1 MPHRL
6 LTSQRLRVATSVV
19 ATALAAA
26 AASPALA
33 QEKSLPVVDRV
44 GVWLG
49 GYKVDAEG
57 DLTLGT
63 ADGSQT
69 TGEQRVIDGS
79 DVVKRARVD
88 WLLFD
93 QQGFSVDLFQFSQ
106 NKTTGVTRPFTFNGQ
121 AYSASALLNTDT
133 KVDIGNFSYRWW
145 FGGED
150 TVAGVGVGAAFYK
163 IKLNYSASASLG
175 GLSQSIADG
184 TKESAVAPLVTLGL
198 RHRISDQVRLYA
210 DLSGSRKNGGDTNG
224 DIVNVGAG
232 VEWFPW
238 RNIGVGAEYNHTRI
252 RVNYREDD
260 AVAKL
265 NLRLNGPALYLRM
278 RF

>member
-6 LTSQRLRVATSVV
+6 PNSRQLRIASSWAALT
-19 ATALAAA
+19 LAAA
-26 AASPALA
+26 AAPAMA
-33 QEKSLPVVDRV
+33 VENSMPVIDRV
-44 GVWLG
+44 GVWVG
-49 GYKVDAEG
+49 GYNVDAEG
-57 DLTLGT
+57 DLSLSSLDGT
-63 ADGSQT
+63 QT
-69 TGEQRVIDGS
+69 TGKQRVIDGS

-93 QQGFSVDLFQFSQ
+93 RQGFSVDLYHYSQ
-106 NKTTGVTRPFTFNGQ
+106 NKTLGASEPFTYNGQ
-121 AYSASALLNTDT
+121 SYAASAQLNTKT
-133 KVDIGNFSYRWW
+133 SFDIGNFSYRWW

-150 TVAGVGVGAAFYK
+150 TVAGVGVGAAYYK
-163 IKLNYSASASLG
+163 VKLNYTASATLG
-175 GLSQSIADG
+175 GLSQTISDG
-184 TKESAVAPLVTLGL
+184 EKKDAWAPLVTLGF

-210 DLSGSRKNGGDTNG
+210 DLSGSKKNGGETYG
-224 DIVNVGAG
+224 DIVNAGAG

-252 RVNYREDD
+252 RVNYKTDE

-265 NLRLNGPALYLRM
+265 DLKLNGPALYLRM

>member
-1 MPHRL
+1 MHHRL
-6 LTSQRLRVATSVV
+6 LTSQRLRVAMSVV

-184 TKESAVAPLVTLGL
+184 TEESAVAPLVTLGL

-232 VEWFPW
+232 IEWFPW
-238 RNIGVGAEYNHTRI
+238 RNVGVGAEYNHTRI

>member
-6 LTSQRLRVATSVV
+6 LNARHLRTASSWAALTL
-19 ATALAAA
+19 ATAAA
-26 AASPALA
+26 PAMA
-33 QEKSLPVVDRV
+33 VENSLPVIDRV
-44 GVWLG
+44 GVWVG
-49 GYKVDAEG
+49 GYNVDAEG
-57 DLTLGT
+57 DLSLSTP
-63 ADGSQT
+63 DGSQS
-69 TGEQRVIDGS
+69 TGKQRVIDGS

-93 QQGFSVDLFQFSQ
+93 RQGFSVDLYHYSQ
-106 NKTTGVTRPFTFNGQ
+106 NKTLGVSEPFTYNGQ
-121 AYSASALLNTDT
+121 NYSATAQLNTKT
-133 KVDIGNFSYRWW
+133 SFDIGNFSYRWW

-150 TVAGVGVGAAFYK
+150 TVAGVGVGAAYYK
-163 IKLNYSASASLG
+163 VKLNYTASATLG
-175 GLSQSIADG
+175 GLSQTISDG
-184 TKESAVAPLVTLGL
+184 EKKDAWAPLVTLGF

-210 DLSGSRKNGGDTNG
+210 DLSGSKKNGGETYG
-224 DIVNVGAG
+224 DIVNAGAG

-252 RVNYREDD
+252 RVNYRTDD

-265 NLRLNGPALYLRM
+265 DLKLNGPALYLRM